1 MEQAVSFYA
10 NVLVRERAVLF
21 PLSPPK
27 LCWLPLAID
36 RAISKILNSLT
47 PRAPPSPII
56 KSCEIVDSCI
66 NHSR

>member
-36 RAISKILNSLT
+36 RAISILNPQLLD
-47 PRAPPSPII
+47 SPC
-56 KSCEIVDSCI
+56 SSVTH
-66 NHSR
+66 N